1 MVLGT
6 RQGLLLGSASRTQLV
21 HPLRTPRAGRL
32 IHAPGTALSSRAGA
46 AGLHWTG
53 SRDQLRVRPSYME
66 GRVTGSSR
74 GGGRAAPEKA
84 QEATRLRGALTRPKQ
99 WSPRPEGSW

>member
-32 IHAPGTALSSRAGA
+32 IHAPGTALSS
-46 AGLHWTG
+46 
-53 SRDQLRVRPSYME
+53 SRSGRPSLDRLPGPAQGEAQLHGRPSHRQQSGWRQGGPGE
-66 GRVTGSSR
+66 GA
-74 GGGRAAPEKA
+74 GGDPVKRNSNPA
-84 QEATRLRGALTRPKQ
+84 
-99 WSPRPEGSW
+99 